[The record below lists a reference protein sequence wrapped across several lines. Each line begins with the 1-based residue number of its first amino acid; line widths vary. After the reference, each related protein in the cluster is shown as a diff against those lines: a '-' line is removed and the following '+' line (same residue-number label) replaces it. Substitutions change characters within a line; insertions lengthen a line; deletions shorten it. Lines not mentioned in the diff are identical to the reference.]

1 MTYIHAFYKHIVTKT
16 IKTKSKRQR
25 NLQQNAVH
33 LAAKRSAICS
43 KTQCKVV
50 QNARL
55 NAAKRSRKVEKSDV
69 LNHLY

>member
-43 KTQCKVV
+43 KTQGVLML
-50 QNARL
+50 NARRF
-55 NAAKRSRKVEKSDV
+55 AAYYRTKK
-69 LNHLY
+69 